1 MNIQNVSGLAALLIG
16 LSTHAATLQEWTFY
30 SDPAGKTL
38 SEAYN
43 SAGTATFDAGGSGSL
58 ETDGLSF
65 LRATGTAAG
74 DTGMWTN
81 GAILNASVPAQSSG
95 TVYLRYD
102 FEYDLSDT
110 DSLNDSGCV
119 LGFSFRDATGDKVAG
134 IALQYDVGTGTAPAG
149 LTVTEL
155 ETGLDPVGSVSV
167 LARVN
172 LGASP
177 TMDVWYDLT
186 GDTSGFTEAS
196 PNESGIAINITTID
210 QLQFQATGDFQP
222 ATSTDYAAAGLLR
235 TADDWADA
243 LAAPPP
249 EPPAADYLN
258 EWTFERDV
266 AGRPLAETINSGTSS
281 PLAQF
286 TTGFGSTVFTTNSI
300 DTVVAGA
307 LRCIGQDGTADGVWT
322 NGAMLDAEL
331 TPATTGTHYLR
342 YDVEYSLTNS
352 LNESGTVLGVYFT
365 GDSGDKAA
373 GMVLGYDQG
382 TLQDAA
388 AAAGRTLTP
397 IPGADDLPESGTL
410 SAIAEVDLD
419 NDTLKVWYDLSGENT
434 FQAEPVFTNSITISS
449 LDNLRFHATGDF
461 QPAGSDDYAEV
472 DNIRHAATFAEIT
485 EPVAD
490 LTADPDLSV
499 TLSDSLSGAMEI
511 GETNLFTAVIENS
524 GGPAA
529 QVSAELTHDGA
540 SGAFTVT
547 TNHSATSLPAGGVLT
562 NTFTVVANTKG
573 TYSFTAQALIAGAPD
588 GDPDTLPVVVGS
600 LLSYQ
605 TNNVTE
611 ISGGTYAG
619 LYEPGETLEI
629 EIISLNDGARP
640 VSNAVNTLTAAS
652 AGFTITPASDSY
664 ASVAIGQ
671 SVTSTYTV
679 VIGNDVASG
688 TYTFNVEN
696 SSTAGSWPD
705 SFTLDVFLREPG
717 IEWIKAN
724 NSSNLTEDI
733 SWLSPSGGVG
743 KVPNNTEIAL
753 MNQEVQ
759 SDINTALGANLS
771 FGGIALVSNTA
782 AWTISGSNTLSLGSA
797 GIDMAQAQADL
808 TIASGLNLASSQSW
822 SVVTGQTLSVSGT
835 LSGEADEPVL
845 MDGGGTLDLRGT
857 NTFAGGLS
865 VSGSTLSVGS
875 NRALGTGDAQLD
887 DAEVQTS
894 SAATPD
900 NNIELTGNTVFNNAN
915 DLTLDGILSGTGS
928 LTKNGGSS
936 LILRGDNT
944 YSGGTILS
952 NGASIKAGS
961 TKALGT
967 GRVNLSSGAGL
978 TASSSVFG
986 FNAAGLINEIEIDGS
1001 AVFGEAAGAFM
1012 TFDGPINGNG
1022 DLALLG
1028 NSGMALKA
1036 PGSFSGTITSEIT
1049 TWLRLYD
1056 LDAIGTSEFNP
1067 GWGVLFVPSGEVDNN
1082 INLTVLTRIHL
1093 NNQAIELSGDI
1104 TSSGNRVL
1112 VHWAN
1117 NGTLTLSG
1125 DNSNWSGG
1133 TFEFRKSDL
1142 VLSSPTALGQSDVNI
1157 ILDGDDDIRIKNT
1170 LDLSNPGIG
1179 NPMTFGEIFSGA
1191 GDSWPVEFDL
1201 DHDMKLTG
1209 ALSGDNPLGLRKSG
1223 PAALILAGTIGYSG
1237 PTDVRSGTLIIENS
1251 TLDSQNMSVASGAKL
1266 DLRAAPSFKG
1276 DLNTATGSQISLV
1289 VNDDNPILSGSGGQL
1304 DLAGTMTL
1312 DFANYNGTH
1321 GTAADIDV
1329 GDTFTVIN
1337 LGSWFSVTDNG
1348 LDVLAAGLPPFMTID
1363 DSNLFVDGTVEIVAS
1378 RLSSQNLTITVP
1390 AGGTADGTLTLT
1402 NAAGGALN
1410 FTLANDGSWPAG
1422 DYLVTTQAQSRA
1434 SFLPAQFA
1442 PETVFASW
1450 NGTTTDEMEIGF
1462 NFGVF
1467 GEQYSGFSAGQDG
1480 TITLHSA
1487 EGETAQIRPYKRN
1500 TLVAQDRI
1508 RYKKSADQL
1517 IVAWD
1522 VDPKAN
1528 GTTGSLQAWINADGS
1543 IRYLYATGD
1552 WSGGTIGVHNSQ
1564 RSQTIAHNP
1573 GQTGRDSLLLTSS
1586 SWVSSNPEEDSI
1598 NAGGSR
1604 LVTFTADASSQDP
1617 AETSFIATVKWNDG
1631 ETSPIGVT
1639 IIVTAA
1645 APKLDLPPS
1654 PFIFS
1659 GRAGQ
1664 ISTAL
1669 ITATNSGDAALTY
1682 TISDSD
1688 LQAASYTSDTVDYQN
1703 RWINIP
1709 DAVNYQVPSSDLGST
1724 PVSIGFPFT
1733 FFGNT
1738 YSNLIVNRDGTLTL
1752 ESGKTIKAFAA
1763 GLSLDG
1769 NASIRVRRDL
1779 SKTWMAVTWKNMA
1792 QPGGGSDQ
1800 TFQAVLSRNGVIR
1813 CNYQSLS
1820 GSWPNGTIQITDGT
1834 SVVNESLINETTA
1847 TTTTNYVYETNTVV
1861 VKEIGNWQITSNVV
1875 TVVDTNVTTTFDSEV
1890 YNQSIEFTPGARQI
1904 ITASPVTGTIA
1915 ANGGTANITLTGD
1928 ARSLTGG
1935 GPNNVTNSTT
1945 LTFTYSGMSD
1955 DLGVTFIA
1963 TNSVE
1968 SVYAAPDAVAKA
1980 SMWGTPVVPNV
1991 VMSQDSTG
1999 ARTLSWPAPE
2009 DMVADPRT
2017 YRVWFTTSLSRPFA
2031 ELPGAAVTN
2040 GYSFTDHLNK
2050 EEPVIFYK
2058 VTVE

>member
-1 MNIQNVSGLAALLIG
+1 MNKRNVSGLAALLIG
-16 LSTHAATLQEWTFY
+16 LCTHAATLQEWTFY

-58 ETDGLSF
+58 ETDGASF

-155 ETGLDPVGSVSV
+155 ETGLDPVGSVAV

-172 LGASP
+172 LDAD

-186 GDTSGFTEAS
+186 GSTASFTEAS
-196 PNESGIAINITTID
+196 PNESGIAININTID

-235 TADDWADA
+235 TADAWADA
-243 LAAPPP
+243 LAVPPP
-249 EPPAADYLN
+249 TPPAPDYLN

-266 AGRPLAETINSGTSS
+266 AGRSLAETINSGTNS

-300 DTVVAGA
+300 DTGVAGA

-1348 LDVLAAGLPPFMTID
+1348 LDVLAAGLPPFMTVD

-1422 DYLVTTQAQSRA
+1422 DYLVTTQSQSLVSFDPLSDDPDPA
-1434 SFLPAQFA
+1434 SSF
-1442 PETVFASW
+1442 TVW
-1450 NGTTTDEMEIGF
+1450 NGTDTEQMDLNF

-1467 GEQYSGFSAGQDG
+1467 GTSYNAFRVSQYG
-1480 TITLHSA
+1480 TLTLISDT
-1487 EGETAQIRPYKRN
+1487 GDTAILSPYKQSLPIDQS
-1500 TLVAQDRI
+1500 TI
-1508 RYKKSADQL
+1508 RYQHTADRL
-1517 IVAWD
+1517 VIAW
-1522 VDPKAN
+1522 AN
-1528 GTTGSLQAWINADGS
+1528 RSSDYPESQAVLYDDGR
-1543 IRYLYATGD
+1543 IEYLYKRTGTART
-1552 WSGGTIGVHNSQ
+1552 GGTIGIEGGE
-1564 RSQTIAHNP
+1564 RSQQISHIP
-1573 GQTGRDSLLLTSS
+1573 GLTDDSLLLSSS
-1586 SWVSSNPEEDSI
+1586 SWISNNPKEGSI
-1598 NAGGSR
+1598 SGGGSR
-1604 LVTFTADASSQDP
+1604 AVVFTADATHEEP
-1617 AETSFIATVKWNDG
+1617 GETFFTATVKWSDE
-1631 ETSPIGVT
+1631 ETSPVGITV
-1639 IIVTAA
+1639 IVTEE
-1645 APKLDLPPS
+1645 APQLELPPAVT
-1654 PFIFS
+1654 FS
-1659 GRAGQ
+1659 GPAGS
-1664 ISTAL
+1664 ISSTS
-1669 ITATNSGDAALTY
+1669 ITVTNSGNAPLTY
-1682 TISDSD
+1682 SLTDSG
-1688 LQAASYTSDTVDYQN
+1688 LQGTGYTWTNVN
-1703 RWINIP
+1703 E
-1709 DAVNYQVPSSDLGST
+1709 NYQWQQVYDFDINELSFNNGRSQAVG
-1724 PVSIGFPFT
+1724 IGFPFVFYGT
-1733 FFGNT
+1733 T
-1738 YSNLIVNRDGTLTL
+1738 YTNLTVDVNGSLYLGANQTVSPFAGTLTADANTEIL
-1752 ESGKTIKAFAA
+1752 YHADANRCIISWNKI
-1763 GLSLDG
+1763 
-1769 NASIRVRRDL
+1769 
-1779 SKTWMAVTWKNMA
+1779 A
-1792 QPGGGSDQ
+1792 QFGGSSDQ
-1800 TFQAVLSRNGVIR
+1800 TFQAILYRSGKIR
-1813 CNYQSLS
+1813 FQYKQLGDGWTNAQIRLRDIDNINSGSLS
-1820 GSWPNGTIQITDGT
+1820 NQ
-1834 SVVNESLINETTA
+1834 
-1847 TTTTNYVYETNTVV
+1847 TTTTTTQEPVYEEVWNQWENEYERQLVGTTNIVTYNDTVT
-1861 VKEIGNWQITSNVV
+1861 EQA
-1875 TVVDTNVTTTFDSEV
+1875 
-1890 YNQSIEFTPGARQI
+1890 IEFTPGARQI

-1915 ANGGTANITLTGD
+1915 AGGTAQIKLTGD